1 MAESEDSCCRKGS
14 RRLLRRGSA
23 PAGPSGTGRR
33 AGFAADALHPGPLS
47 TATPRSP
54 GPAAAPVRL
63 IRHGRLYLRL
73 RWRLAALG
81 ALLDGHSFWAAG
93 RQRSQLGRMLSGSQ
107 VVVSAW
113 QGDALVG
120 FGRAT
125 SDGVFRAVLW
135 DVVVAEDQQGRGV
148 GRRIVEELLVS
159 PKVVAAERVYLMTTT
174 GEGFYKKLGFS
185 RVDSQRLML
194 KQTSG

>member
-1 MAESEDSCCRKGS
+1 MSS
-14 RRLLRRGSA
+14 
-23 PAGPSGTGRR
+23 
-33 AGFAADALHPGPLS
+33 
-47 TATPRSP
+47 ATPRP
-54 GPAAAPVRL
+54 PVPIAAPVRL
-63 IRHGRLYLRL
+63 IRHGILCLRL

-81 ALLDGHSFWAAG
+81 ALLDGHSFWATG
-93 RQRSQLGRMLSGSQ
+93 RERSQLGRMLSGSQ

-113 QGDALVG
+113 QGKELVG

-135 DVVVAEDQQGRGV
+135 DVVVAEDHQCRGL
-148 GRRIVEELLVS
+148 GRRIVEELLTS
-159 PKVVAAERVYLMTTT
+159 PEVAAAERVYLMTTT
-174 GEGFYKKLGFS
+174 GEGFYEKLGFS